1 VKLEG
6 KVALITG
13 AGSGIGQATALLFAR
28 EGADIAVNDI
38 NLPSAEKT
46 TEAIR
51 QMGRKAIALKAD
63 VAEENEVGGMVERAI
78 KELGGIHILVN
89 NAGIGG
95 GGPVLQSSVESWDR
109 VMAVILRGTYLCS
122 RQVGRWMTSQNMG
135 KIVNISSL
143 AALRFRPNMSAYAS
157 AKAGI
162 VNFTRALAL
171 EWAPHHINV
180 NCIIP
185 GGIETPM
192 TQALLARLSAQ
203 QIKELIPLGRIGK
216 PDDVAKAALFLA
228 SEDAS
233 FITGAALAVD
243 GGELT
248 RY

>member
-1 VKLEG
+1 MKLEG

-13 AGSGIGQATALLFAR
+13 AGSGIGQATALLLAR

-38 NLPSAEKT
+38 NLSSAERT
-46 TEAIR
+46 TDTIR

-63 VAEENEVGGMVERAI
+63 VAEENEVSAMVERAI
-78 KELGGIHILVN
+78 KELGGINILVN

-95 GGPVLQSSVESWDR
+95 TAPVLELSVETWDR

-122 RQVGRWMTSQNMG
+122 KQVGRWMTSQNSG

-143 AALRFRPNMSAYAS
+143 AALRFRLNMSAYAS

-171 EWAPHHINV
+171 EWAPYHINV

-185 GGIETPM
+185 GGINTPM
-192 TQALLARLSAQ
+192 TRARLATFTAQ
-203 QIKELIPLGRIGK
+203 QIKEFIPLGRVGEPEDI
-216 PDDVAKAALFLA
+216 ANAALFLV
-228 SEDAS
+228 SDEAS
-233 FITGAALAVD
+233 FITGAALPVD
-243 GGELT
+243 GGELI